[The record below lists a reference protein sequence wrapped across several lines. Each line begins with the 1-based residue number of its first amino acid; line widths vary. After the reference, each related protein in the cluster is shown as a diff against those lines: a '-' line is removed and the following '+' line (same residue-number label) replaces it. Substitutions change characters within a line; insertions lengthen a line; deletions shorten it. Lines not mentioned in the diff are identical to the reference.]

1 MPSYAEAIADVI
13 FFCRCI
19 AKANWKFLNWPWHF
33 IADVLSTDILLPTYL
48 ALEFWRLN
56 LVAQTPLKLNNAI
69 NSCLINKTI
78 ISYYSY
84 ITFVNVYYVR
94 FINNIVC
101 DFSGKGLKRAK
112 YFKTW
117 QKYKKFENILKKGS
131 LMRVTIA
138 CMKQLEYA
146 FISLVIF
153 CLIFSILHLT
163 FKRH

>member
-1 MPSYAEAIADVI
+1 MPKPLLTWY
-13 FFCRCI
+13 FFCQRI
-19 AKANWKFLNWPWHF
+19 AKANWEFLNWPWHF
-33 IADVLSTDILLPTYL
+33 IADVLSTNILLPTYL

-56 LVAQTPLKLNNAI
+56 LVAQNPLKLNNAV
-69 NSCLINKTI
+69 NSCLINQTI
-78 ISYYSY
+78 ISYY
-84 ITFVNVYYVR
+84 VR
-94 FINNIVC
+94 FIYNIVC
-101 DFSGKGLKRAK
+101 DFSGKGLKREK

-117 QKYKKFENILKKGS
+117 QKCKKFENILKKGS
-131 LMRVTIA
+131 LMRATIA